1 MRGNFEGIFI
11 IDCLVESLPYNGCA
25 ARLHSF
31 PLFLSFISLFLFL
44 FERGVSKAFSEDKT
58 LSANVR
64 TPTRTPTFSLSL
76 SLPPSLPPSLSLSL
90 HSICHFV
97 EEKGI
102 LGGGK
107 KSALQ
112 RQPRASGA
120 AQMDL
125 PILFLPHSCLAFLG
139 NLGSLSLS
147 LLPSSP
153 AAPRWSL
160 GARLAC
166 GSAIFVGRS
175 EGRGA

>member
-64 TPTRTPTFSLSL
+64 TPP
-76 SLPPSLPPSLSLSL
+76 LPLSLSLSL

-97 EEKGI
+97 EEKGDI
-102 LGGGK
+102 RR
-107 KSALQ
+107 
-112 RQPRASGA
+112 RQEKCTRDRSRRWTCPSF
-120 AQMDL
+120 
-125 PILFLPHSCLAFLG
+125 FLPHSCLAFLG
-139 NLGSLSLS
+139 NLGSH
-147 LLPSSP
+147 SP
-153 AAPRWSL
+153 LVPPVM
-160 GARLAC
+160 ARAVC
-166 GSAIFVGRS
+166 M
-175 EGRGA
+175 RGGYFRRTE